1 MSDDP
6 LAARPPLRIGPSH
19 MAAAV
24 DQLSSRIT
32 ELEADAEM
40 AGKLVDEAIRQR
52 DSLREAI
59 ERHVSLPIRNCD
71 CVHCVELRAALEDP
85 K

>member
-32 ELEADAEM
+32 ELEAE
-40 AGKLVDEAIRQR
+40 
-52 DSLREAI
+52 
-59 ERHVSLPIRNCD
+59 N
-71 CVHCVELRAALEDP
+71 AALRRSLGRILKMANRLYYGAEGP
-85 K
+85 P